1 MDRCSLPSVFPTIHP
16 SRRRGGP
23 VHRSLRDRP
32 IAAESRGLG
41 CSEGLTRRVL
51 GGGPLRVE
59 PRWAGADRRMAP
71 VAFEVGRVMTDRAG
85 RDPSSDASIGFA
97 QLFLVLC

>member
-1 MDRCSLPSVFPTIHP
+1 
-16 SRRRGGP
+16 
-23 VHRSLRDRP
+23 
-32 IAAESRGLG
+32 
-41 CSEGLTRRVL
+41 
-51 GGGPLRVE
+51 
-59 PRWAGADRRMAP
+59 MAP